1 MINKSPVYFGNDFN
15 YYRDYKSG
23 KIGRGDF
30 EKRLHISNLKQ
41 RKEID
46 KNMSIYNE
54 TLKHAHDA
62 IKKVFKKYE
71 LPDER
76 IMSFETFRE
85 NVSFY
90 TFYEFMAN
98 FQANDQTEAL
108 NVKGFNRLTTGKIG
122 FNMHGLTQKPI
133 NEQIQYIKHV
143 AIHELLHG
151 TAVNNYWE
159 LLTDAELNFI
169 PRRS

>member
-1 MINKSPVYFGNDFN
+1 MD
-15 YYRDYKSG
+15 
-23 KIGRGDF
+23 
-30 EKRLHISNLKQ
+30 
-41 RKEID
+41 
-46 KNMSIYNE
+46 
-54 TLKHAHDA
+54 
-62 IKKVFKKYE
+62 
-71 LPDER
+71 R
-76 IMSFETFRE
+76 IMSFEKFRE

-98 FQANDQTEAL
+98 FNAKDQTDAV
-108 NVKGFNRLTTGKIG
+108 NVKGFNRLTAGKIG

-133 NEQIQYIKHV
+133 DEHIKFIKHV

-159 LLTDAELNFI
+159 LSGKSEPDYL